1 MFVKILENEIWK
13 FGGNLPLATL
23 AVKGLITRTLE
34 KQAPDLNAVKFFKSS
49 RKASCRNNPAAA
61 LYRETDLSNG
71 YVSNLVS
78 RLEASRGTSG
88 EYRVPWE
95 RGFYVET
102 VVFLAECFLAY
113 KEMVYLRF
121 LM

>member
-1 MFVKILENEIWK
+1 MPKK
-13 FGGNLPLATL
+13 
-23 AVKGLITRTLE
+23 
-34 KQAPDLNAVKFFKSS
+34 PDRSVEP
-49 RKASCRNNPAAA
+49 RP
-61 LYRETDLSNG
+61 DLSNG

-95 RGFYVET
+95 RGFYVQT
-102 VVFLAECFLAY
+102 VVFLAEFFLAY
-113 KEMVYLRF
+113 KEMVYVRF

>member
-1 MFVKILENEIWK
+1 M
-13 FGGNLPLATL
+13 P
-23 AVKGLITRTLE
+23 
-34 KQAPDLNAVKFFKSS
+34 KQPGRSVEP
-49 RKASCRNNPAAA
+49 RP
-61 LYRETDLSNG
+61 DLSNG

-88 EYRVPWE
+88 VYRVPWE

-102 VVFLAECFLAY
+102 VVFLAEFFLPY
-113 KEMVYLRF
+113 KEMVYVRF

>member
-1 MFVKILENEIWK
+1 M
-13 FGGNLPLATL
+13 
-23 AVKGLITRTLE
+23 E
-34 KQAPDLNAVKFFKSS
+34 KQAPDLTQSNSSS
-49 RKASCRNNPAAA
+49 RPGKLHAEITRPH
-61 LYRETDLSNG
+61 
-71 YVSNLVS
+71 NLVS

-102 VVFLAECFLAY
+102 VVFLAEFLLAY
-113 KEMVYLRF
+113 KEMVYVRF